1 MTTAKKPRL
10 IVIAGPDGSGKT
22 SITEAMMRQQWMQD
36 CEYINIENIARN
48 HFGDWNSP
56 DALTQANDWAKK
68 HLENCLEDE
77 RDLVVETELSSN
89 DHVEFVLRAMQLGYF
104 VRLFFIATQSPNVN
118 AARIAQ
124 RMMEGG
130 HETPIS
136 QIIAHYPKSIANA
149 AMLVR
154 AVDRAYVYDN
164 SVDNVPPA
172 LCFRASE
179 GRVTKRHPMS
189 AAWSDPIQDAVK
201 ALQSSATK

>member
-36 CEYINIENIARN
+36 CEYVNIENIARN

-56 DALTQANDWAKK
+56 DALSQASEWVKK
-68 HLENCLEDE
+68 HLDNCLEDE
-77 RDLVVETELSSN
+77 RDLVVESELSSN
-89 DHVEFVLRAMQLGYF
+89 DNVEFVLRAMQLGYF
-104 VRLFFIATQSPNVN
+104 VRLFFVATHSPSVN

-124 RMMEGG
+124 RVMEGG
-130 HETPIS
+130 HEAPIS
-136 QIIAHYPKSIANA
+136 QIIARYSKSISNA
-149 AMLVR
+149 VILAR

-164 SVDNVPPA
+164 SVDNTPPT

-179 GRVTKRHPMS
+179 GRITKRNAMS

-201 ALQSSATK
+201 ALQVSATK